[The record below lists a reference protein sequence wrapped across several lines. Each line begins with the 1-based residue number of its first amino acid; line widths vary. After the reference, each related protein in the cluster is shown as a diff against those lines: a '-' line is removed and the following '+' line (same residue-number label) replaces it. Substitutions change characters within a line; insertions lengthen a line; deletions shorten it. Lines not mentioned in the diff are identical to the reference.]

1 MDNFLKDL
9 NQLKYRDI
17 NELLNKKMKI
27 SPVKEALWASI
38 IYFIFGFIWILW
50 SNTILGFFI
59 KDIDTFKKIQIF
71 KGWLYVF
78 MSSMLIYFI
87 VYTRTKAL
95 YRTLQVIEENQ
106 LRLKETLDSLFES
119 EEKLKNT
126 LYFDSLTKLPS
137 RLGLEL
143 VLEKLIGQN
152 KKFAL
157 LHINFDNFN
166 HINETLG
173 HGVGDEF
180 LIEMSEKIKALAGNS
195 MIGRFGA
202 DEFGIIV
209 DNFESPD
216 NIKSLISDSL
226 KNIEKIW
233 IKNNYEYFISFSVG
247 ISLYPEDGLN
257 KTLILRNAD
266 LALKKAKKEGKSRI
280 VFYSGEIFKYNLEKV
295 RIKNQLDFA
304 IEKSELI
311 LYFQPQYLI
320 KNNEIKG
327 MEALLRWK
335 SPQGFIPPDIFIPI
349 AEESGQIYNIEKW
362 VFKNSLE
369 QKVEFE
375 NKGLGYLSLSI
386 NLSIKTLMSHEN
398 FEDLLSLLKNYNID
412 YTHLTFEITETDVIS
427 DLNLA
432 ISKLNRLRELGIKI
446 ALDDFGTG
454 YSSLNHL
461 KQLPIDII
469 KLDKSFTKSIE
480 KNISD
485 TYIIKSILLLA
496 LDLGYD
502 VVAEGVET
510 EEQFNFLKNHNCKFA
525 QGYLMS
531 KPIPI
536 DELYKKLNNSS
547 DIRR

>member
-1 MDNFLKDL
+1 MDNFLKTL
-9 NQLKYRDI
+9 NQVKYKDI
-17 NELLNKKMKI
+17 QELLNKKMKI
-27 SPVKEALWASI
+27 NPTKEAILAFLL
-38 IYFIFGFIWILW
+38 YFVFGFNWILW
-50 SNTILGFFI
+50 SDTILSFLV
-59 KDIDTFKKIQIF
+59 KDAETYKKIQII

-78 MSSMLIYFI
+78 LSSVLIYFI
-87 VYTRTKAL
+87 VYTRTKTL
-95 YRTLQVIEENQ
+95 YKTLQVVEDNQ
-106 LRLKETLDSLFES
+106 LKLKETLENLFES

-126 LYFDSLTKLPS
+126 IYFDSLTKLPS
-137 RLGLEL
+137 RLGIELYLEN
-143 VLEKLIGQN
+143 LINQN

-180 LIEMSEKIKALAGNS
+180 LVEMSEKIKSIAPNS

-202 DEFGIIV
+202 DEFGIIL
-209 DNFESPD
+209 DIFEKPD
-216 NIKSLISDSL
+216 DIKILINDFL

-247 ISLYPEDGLN
+247 ISLFPEDGLN
-257 KTLILRNAD
+257 KILILRNAD
-266 LALKKAKKEGKSRI
+266 LALKKAKKEGKSKI
-280 VFYSGEIFKYNLEKV
+280 VFYSGEIFNYNLEKV

-304 IEKSELI
+304 IEKNELI
-311 LYFQPQYLI
+311 LYFQPQYFI
-320 KNNEIKG
+320 KTNEIKG
-327 MEALLRWK
+327 MEVLLRWNG
-335 SPQGFIPPDIFIPI
+335 PQGFIPPDVFIPI

-362 VFKNSLE
+362 VFKNSLD
-369 QKVEFE
+369 QKLEFE

-386 NLSIKTLMSHEN
+386 NLSSKTLMSHDN
-398 FEDLLSLLKNYNID
+398 FQDLLNLLKTYNID
-412 YTHLTFEITETDVIS
+412 FNHLTFEITETDIIS

-432 ISKLNRLRELGIKI
+432 IARLNKLKELGVKI

-469 KLDKSFTKSIE
+469 KLDRSFTSSIE
-480 KNISD
+480 KNKSD
-485 TYIIKSILLLA
+485 TSIIKSLLLLA
-496 LDLGYD
+496 IDLGYD

-510 EEQFNFLKNHNCKFA
+510 EEQFAFLKSFNCKFG

-531 KPIPI
+531 KPVPI
-536 DELYKKLNNSS
+536 DELYKKL
-547 DIRR
+547 